1 MNASKKAAA
10 MKLLFIVLNTADK
23 LEEVLEGLLE
33 AGVGGATV
41 VDSVGMGHLLE
52 DVPLFAGM
60 RNVFEA
66 ARPKNQVIFSVV
78 SDAQAPEI
86 MDVMEKILDCAHGPG
101 RGIAFTVPVDSA
113 IGVHGTP

>member
-1 MNASKKAAA
+1 
-10 MKLLFIVLNTADK
+10 MKLLFIVLNTAEK

-60 RNVFEA
+60 RGVFKA
-66 ARPKNQVIFSVV
+66 ARPKNQVIFSVLP
-78 SDAQAPEI
+78 DAQASE
-86 MDVMEKILDCAHGPG
+86 VMGALEKILDCAHGPG
-101 RGIAFTVPVDSA
+101 RGIAFTVPVDAA
-113 IGVHGTP
+113 IGIHGAP

>member
-1 MNASKKAAA
+1 
-10 MKLLFIVLNTADK
+10 MKLLFIVLNSAEK

-60 RNVFEA
+60 RNVFKE
-66 ARPKNQVIFSVV
+66 ARPKNHVIFSVLP
-78 SDAQAPEI
+78 DGQAVE
-86 MDVMEKILDCAHGPG
+86 VMGVLEKILDCAHGQG

-113 IGVHGTP
+113 IGVHGAP

>member
-1 MNASKKAAA
+1 
-10 MKLLFIVLNTADK
+10 MKLLFIVLNTAEK

-52 DVPLFAGM
+52 NVPLFAGM
-60 RNVFEA
+60 RNLFHA
-66 ARPKNQVIFSVV
+66 SRPTNHVIFSVLP
-78 SDAQAPEI
+78 DTQAAE
-86 MDVMEKILDCAHGPG
+86 VMAVLEKILDCAHGRG